1 MSWRTQQLQG
11 LGCKI
16 LQDEYLVDF
25 VNQHGIT
32 VLELDGEDDVE
43 YFRSRL
49 PTCKIGPVCNNGLL
63 AVFVNQL
70 DNKLE
75 EVLLS
80 INKKIQSANPD
91 WVYIAI
97 NKYLITTD
105 QSWSNLTDNY
115 DQDLIDIVSLSV
127 LPLNFLKVKQSYIKH
142 DDGKYFNF
150 VHPTTNMYYEKK
162 LCM

>member
-1 MSWRTQQLQG
+1 MQG

-25 VNQHGIT
+25 INQHSIAA
-32 VLELDGEDDVE
+32 LELDGEDDVE
-43 YFRSRL
+43 YFQSRL
-49 PTCKIGPVCNNGLL
+49 PICKIGSVRNNGLL
-63 AVFVNQL
+63 AIFVNQL

-75 EVLLS
+75 DVLS
-80 INKKIQSANPD
+80 TINKKIQSANPD

-105 QSWSNLTDNY
+105 QVWNDLSDNY
-115 DQDLIDIVSLSV
+115 DQDLIDIVSIAV
-127 LPLNFLKVKQSYIKH
+127 LPLNFLKIKQSYVPH

-162 LCM
+162 LCV

>member
-16 LQDEYLVDF
+16 LQDECLVDF
-25 VNQHGIT
+25 VNQYGIT

-43 YFRSRL
+43 YFQSRL
-49 PTCKIGPVCNNGLL
+49 PTCKIEPVNNNGLL

-75 EVLLS
+75 DILFS
-80 INKKIQSANPD
+80 INKKIQNANPD

-105 QSWSNLTDNY
+105 QSWNDLTDNY

-127 LPLNFLKVKQSYIKH
+127 LPLNFLKIKQSYIEH
-142 DDGKYFNF
+142 DNGKYFNF
-150 VHPTTNMYYEKK
+150 VHPTTNVYYEKK
-162 LCM
+162 LCV

>member
-16 LQDEYLVDF
+16 LQDEYLIDF
-25 VNQHGIT
+25 VKQHSIT
-32 VLELDGEDDVE
+32 ELELDGEDDVE
-43 YFRSRL
+43 YFQSRL
-49 PTCKIGPVCNNGLL
+49 PTCKIRKVYNNGLL

-70 DNKLE
+70 YNKLE
-75 EVLLS
+75 EVLPV
-80 INKKIQSANPD
+80 INKKIQNTNPD

-105 QSWSNLTDNY
+105 QSWNNLTDNY

-127 LPLNFLKVKQSYIKH
+127 LPLNFSKIKQSYIES

-150 VHPTTNMYYEKK
+150 VHPTTNIYYEKK